1 MQTIEKKIN
10 GELFDSVIIET
21 KADDVVITHIDD
33 NECIIKTNV
42 TSTMDDEELNHLVES
57 GRYHVELGIKSR
69 VLYIRYIKQD
79 QTLIN
84 QLDYHEIVGLIILL
98 PKGIKYKHV
107 KK

>member
-10 GELFDSVIIET
+10 GNLFDSVVIET
-21 KADDVVITHIDD
+21 KADDVVISQIDD

-42 TSTMDDEELNHLVES
+42 TSTMDNEELNHLVES

-84 QLDYHEIVGLIILL
+84 QPDYHEVVGLIILL
-98 PKGIKYKHV
+98 PRGINYKHV